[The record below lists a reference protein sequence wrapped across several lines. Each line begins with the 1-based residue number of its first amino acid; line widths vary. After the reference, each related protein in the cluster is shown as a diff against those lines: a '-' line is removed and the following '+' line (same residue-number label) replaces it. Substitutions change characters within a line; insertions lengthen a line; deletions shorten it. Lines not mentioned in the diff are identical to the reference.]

1 MRHSDRVESILQNRS
16 DVWKVDSAM
25 VFKYLDQKI
34 ATVIY
39 GPNRQ
44 SNQCCHCSF
53 FC

>member
-1 MRHSDRVESILQNRS
+1 
-16 DVWKVDSAM
+16 M

-44 SNQCCHCSF
+44 SN
-53 FC
+53 